1 MTSLH
6 VEARTFAR
14 WRDAARSL
22 ASSKHEEPDIAA
34 LDDALVSA
42 LARCDGSGSND
53 ECNALARLAVALSTV
68 VSNVAG
74 HTDESI
80 ETPLARVV
88 DLAAEGAG
96 LAVTV
101 LTWAK
106 SATARRDE
114 ARAATVDTWLHE
126 EGDGSDET
134 ANDPV
139 DAAEA
144 ARALERVR
152 CRCLCQRI
160 GMARAW
166 GAEARE
172 ALALVADQIVVRD
185 GAERSPAMKAA
196 W

>member
-1 MTSLH
+1 MTPLH

-22 ASSKHEEPDIAA
+22 ASSKHEEPDIAS

-53 ECNALARLAVALSTV
+53 ECNALACLAVALSAV

-74 HTDESI
+74 HTDGSI
-80 ETPLARVV
+80 ETALARVV
-88 DLAAEGAG
+88 DLATEGAG
-96 LAVTV
+96 LTVSV

-126 EGDGSDET
+126 EGDDPDEA

-139 DAAEA
+139 DAAEE

-152 CRCLCQRI
+152 CQYLCRRV
-160 GMARAW
+160 GVTRSW
-166 GAEARE
+166 GVEARE
-172 ALALVADQIVVRD
+172 ALALVADQIVDRD
-185 GAERSPAMKAA
+185 GAERSPAMMAA

>member
-1 MTSLH
+1 MTPLH
-6 VEARTFAR
+6 VGARTFAR

-22 ASSKHEEPDIAA
+22 ASSKHEEPDIAS

-53 ECNALARLAVALSTV
+53 ECNALACLAVALSAV

-74 HTDESI
+74 HTDGSS

-96 LAVTV
+96 LTVTV

-114 ARAATVDTWLHE
+114 ARASTVDTWLHE
-126 EGDGSDET
+126 EGDDPDE
-134 ANDPV
+134 AASDPV
-139 DAAEA
+139 DAAEQ
-144 ARALERVR
+144 ARTLERVR

-160 GMARAW
+160 GASRAW

-172 ALALVADQIVVRD
+172 A
-185 GAERSPAMKAA
+185 
-196 W
+196 

>member
-1 MTSLH
+1 MTPMH

-22 ASSKHEEPDIAA
+22 ASSKGEETDVAS

-42 LARCDGSGSND
+42 LACCDGSGSND

-68 VSNVAG
+68 VSRVAG
-74 HTDESI
+74 HTDGSS

-96 LAVTV
+96 LTVTV

-114 ARAATVDTWLHE
+114 ARASTVDTWLHE
-126 EGDGSDET
+126 EGDDPDE
-134 ANDPV
+134 AASDPV
-139 DAAEA
+139 DAAEQ
-144 ARALERVR
+144 ARTLERVR

-160 GMARAW
+160 GASRAW

-185 GAERSPAMKAA
+185 GAERSPAMKPT